1 MRGNTYVY
9 NMFRNNV
16 SSDATNIMKITD
28 NALAMLKQRV
38 ASSSA
43 WGARLKISGGGCGGY
58 TYELSYAE
66 MPDLTDVVYKNILA
80 VDSLSWDYVKDAT
93 LEWQVHGVQ
102 EEFVIQNEQVET
114 GRCGCG
120 ESFYMER

>member
-1 MRGNTYVY
+1 
-9 NMFRNNV
+9 MFWNNV

-43 WGARLKISGGGCGGY
+43 WGARLKVTGGGCGGY

-66 MPDLTDVVYKNILA
+66 SPDLTDVIYQDIL
-80 VDSLSWDYVKDAT
+80 VIDIYSKEYLTDAK
-93 LEWQVHGVQ
+93 LDWVVNGLN
-102 EEFVIQNEQVET
+102 EEFVITNNQES

-120 ESFYMER
+120 ESFYI

>member
-1 MRGNTYVY
+1 MRGNYYVHS
-9 NMFRNNV
+9 MFWNNV

-66 MPDLTDVVYKNILA
+66 SPDLTDVIYQDIL
-80 VDSLSWDYVKDAT
+80 VIDIYSKEYLTDAK
-93 LEWQVHGVQ
+93 LDWVVNGLN
-102 EEFVIQNEQVET
+102 EEFLITNNQES

-120 ESFYMER
+120 ESFYI